1 MRTAIDS
8 NVLSAILSGL
18 PEASSLAEL
27 LASAS
32 SQGALVIGGAVY
44 AELSA
49 HPACSGLDEFLR
61 DGSIV
66 AGAGRSRSGDRRS
79 KGILSLL

>member
-18 PEASSLAEL
+18 PEASRWQRLPAF
-27 LASAS
+27 AS
-32 SQGALVIGGAVY
+32 SQGALVISGVVY

-49 HPACSGLDEFLR
+49 HPACSRLDEFLR
-61 DGSIV
+61 DASI
-66 AGAGRSRSGDRRS
+66 
-79 KGILSLL
+79 